1 MHVGLLTFTSSLC
14 HTHTR
19 TLARTHLFATRRLS
33 QAHKQT
39 PSLSF
44 SLSCSHTK
52 HAQEHSLCILASS
65 HKCQLRDIGPYTHA
79 RIPTSPT
86 RVRTNFLLSHPAKY
100 TLIIS
105 FTSLS
110 LSLSLSLFIFF
121 SFSLSLSL
129 SLSQTNA
136 TSHSTQERSCWHK
149 RGKKMVGT

>member
-1 MHVGLLTFTSSLC
+1 MHVGLLTFTSSLPV
-14 HTHTR
+14 THTR
-19 TLARTHLFATRRLS
+19 AHSHARTCSLPADSLKLINKPPLS
-33 QAHKQT
+33 F
-39 PSLSF
+39 SF

-110 LSLSLSLFIFF
+110 LFIFL
-121 SFSLSLSL
+121 SFSSSLTTKRNLPFYSGAEL
-129 SLSQTNA
+129 LA
-136 TSHSTQERSCWHK
+136 QEREKDGWNVEDA
-149 RGKKMVGT
+149 KK